1 MGEVIRRYGP
11 AALAWILLVFLRPGP
26 APGRRLVRFCVLGLA
41 VSQTALTPAVRA
53 FTRTIGAPSVEL
65 LVAHL
70 AMLGAVWAGAQVL
83 LRLHGLPAGARGH
96 TAWALTGGAA
106 MTVTFVL
113 APDMRPQSPFVMEYC
128 IAYAVALLPEFAV
141 IARLCVQDA
150 RKAPDRILRLGL
162 GLVTAG
168 VVAAAGYM
176 VIRTVIAISARAP
189 FDFDYGKGFLLS
201 KALPTT
207 AHLLVL
213 VGVGVPAVA
222 GWLRRH
228 RQYRRLGPLW
238 LALYRAEPAIAL
250 EPPRTTV
257 FPTRLQLYRR
267 VIEIRDGL
275 LVIRPYRSGSGTGE
289 RQEAAEILAALRAR
303 EDGRP
308 PLSPEAAVRGGQDF
322 GSDTEYLCRVADA
335 FREISRRATAD
346 VS

>member
-1 MGEVIRRYGP
+1 VGEILRRYGP
-11 AALAWILLVFLRPGP
+11 AALAWILLLVLRPGP

-41 VSQTALTPAVRA
+41 VSQTALTPAVRDL
-53 FTRTIGAPSVEL
+53 TRTLHAPSVEL
-65 LVAHL
+65 LLAHL
-70 AMLGAVWAGAQVL
+70 AMVGAVWAGAQLL
-83 LRLHGLPAGARGH
+83 LRLHGLRTSARRH
-96 TAWALTGGAA
+96 TAWALAGGAA
-106 MTVTFVL
+106 MVITFTL
-113 APDMRPQSPFVMEYC
+113 APDVMPQSPFVMEYC

-141 IARLCVQDA
+141 IARLCLQDA
-150 RKAPDRILRLGL
+150 RKAPDRILRAGL
-162 GLVTAG
+162 GLVVAG
-168 VVAAAGYM
+168 VVAAAAYM

-189 FDFDYGKGFLLS
+189 FDFEYGKGFLLS
-201 KALPTT
+201 KALPTS

-213 VGVGVPAVA
+213 VGVGVPAAA

-275 LVIRPYRSGSGTGE
+275 LVIRPYRSGSGAGE
-289 RQEAAEILAALRAR
+289 QQEATEILAALRAR
-303 EDGRP
+303 EDGLP
-308 PLSPEAAVRGGQDF
+308 PLSPETTVRGGQDF

-335 FREISRRATAD
+335 FREISRKPTAD

>member
-1 MGEVIRRYGP
+1 MGEILRRYGP
-11 AALAWILLVFLRPGP
+11 AALAWILLLVLRPGP

-41 VSQTALTPAVRA
+41 VSQTALTPAVRDL
-53 FTRTIGAPSVEL
+53 TRTVHAPSVEL

-70 AMLGAVWAGAQVL
+70 AMVGAVWAGAQLL
-83 LRLHGLPAGARGH
+83 LRLHGLRTSARRH
-96 TAWALTGGAA
+96 TAWAVAGGAA
-106 MTVTFVL
+106 MVITFTL
-113 APDMRPQSPFVMEYC
+113 APDVLPQSPFVMEYC

-141 IARLCVQDA
+141 IARLCLQDA
-150 RKAPDRILRLGL
+150 RRAPDRILRAGL
-162 GLVTAG
+162 GLVVAG
-168 VVAAAGYM
+168 VVAAAAYM

-189 FDFDYGKGFLLS
+189 FDFEYGKVFLLS
-201 KALPTT
+201 KALPTS

-213 VGVGVPAVA
+213 VGVGVPAAA

-250 EPPRTTV
+250 EPPRATV

-275 LVIRPYRSGSGTGE
+275 LVIRPYRSGSGAGE
-289 RQEAAEILAALRAR
+289 QQEATEILAALRAR
-303 EDGRP
+303 EDGLP
-308 PLSPEAAVRGGQDF
+308 PLSPETTVQGGQDF

-335 FREISRRATAD
+335 FREISRKPTAD